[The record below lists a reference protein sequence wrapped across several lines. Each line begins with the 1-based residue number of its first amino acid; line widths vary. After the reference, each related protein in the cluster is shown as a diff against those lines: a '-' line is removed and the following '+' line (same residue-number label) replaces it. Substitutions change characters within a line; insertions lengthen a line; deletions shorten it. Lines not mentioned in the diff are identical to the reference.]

1 MSHRKYS
8 APRHGS
14 LGFLPRKRTRKHR
27 GSIRSFPHESGDQS
41 KVAPR
46 LTAFL
51 GYKAGMT
58 HVLRDVSRPGSK
70 LDKKEAVEA
79 VTIIE
84 CPPMVVV
91 GLVRR
96 GGRRARVRV
105 ARRARALPARACPL
119 ALLPSPAAPARRA
132 CPPRA
137 SFLFSTARRR
147 PLCAPLLSARRSATW
162 RRRRACARGR
172 RCGRST

>member
-96 GGRRARVRV
+96 GGARARARGPPGARVR
-105 ARRARALPARACPL
+105 
-119 ALLPSPAAPARRA
+119 APARRA
-132 CPPRA
+132 PPGPSPPPRRPRPPGPPA
-137 SFLFSTARRR
+137 ARVFFIPAAARSAA
-147 PLCAPLLSARRSATW
+147 APLPARRSATS
-162 RRRRACARGR
+162 RRRRACAPSR